1 MNLRFAMGLIGWLVV
16 TIAVVA
22 LLWLARRKG
31 WTLTGRRYPSG
42 RFLPSSAPSA
52 SRTARVVD
60 AAVLGASGAIII
72 AIAATW
78 RSTGGLMLMLDEL
91 QPQYAT
97 ANIIMFVCA
106 VVGAAVAVLIT
117 LLGRT
122 VTVTITMAVVL
133 IGYGLVLN
141 GGDYPG
147 SHGSCQSEWPSLS
160 SSTPLTSADRMWRV
174 RSYGVNGLFLGK
186 TPYRTTLAEFEA
198 EVPYRPQPPADY
210 ETDKVE
216 IPQYSCLSTWNQNA
230 RRWIRFELPCHSS
243 WGRGAQLDQVGKA
256 YYATCSLCWRV
267 GLGGRRQRFRGEE
280 SADLPS
286 QQPLRCHL
294 SRTTET
300 PRCVAEQGP
309 LGGLS
314 RRARLVPS
322 HRDL

>member
-147 SHGSCQSEWPSLS
+147 SWFLPKRVAEPVVEYTINISGSNVEGAELW
-160 SSTPLTSADRMWRV
+160 
-174 RSYGVNGLFLGK
+174 VNGLFLGK

-198 EVPYRPQPPADY
+198 EVPYWPQPPADY

-243 WGRGAQLDQVGKA
+243 WGSGA
-256 YYATCSLCWRV
+256 SLIK
-267 GLGGRRQRFRGEE
+267 
-280 SADLPS
+280 
-286 QQPLRCHL
+286 
-294 SRTTET
+294 
-300 PRCVAEQGP
+300 
-309 LGGLS
+309 
-314 RRARLVPS
+314 
-322 HRDL
+322 